1 MIDNQYSYS
10 TGTRRRKRK
19 KDNRLRVTFPDG
31 STICYKDAVYT
42 LLETLR
48 RIGSARFNEIN
59 LTIGEL
65 PLISQQTFPQK
76 KRSYTKEICD
86 GWYYINQSDVRTK
99 YCQLL
104 NISKTLN
111 LELKVEVGDFKPER
125 NPRMARML
133 RPKNRL
139 VVTMPSGE
147 VIDYDSYKDVFMT
160 CVADHIGPHTV
171 SSRANFEIHGNC
183 LLTTTNTN
191 GQRKRVDEFL
201 YLAIPESAKEAK
213 KILDIIFKTL
223 SEYNE
228 AKAELIPLAKN
239 NK

>member
-1 MIDNQYSYS
+1 MTDNQHLYS

-59 LTIGEL
+59 LTIGDL

-76 KRSYTKEICD
+76 KGFYTKEICD

-111 LELKVEVGDFKPER
+111 LRLKVEVGDFKSER
-125 NPRMARML
+125 NPRMDRLL

-139 VVTMPSGE
+139 VVTMPNGE
-147 VIDYDSYKDVFMT
+147 VIDYDSYKDVFMDS
-160 CVADHIGPHTV
+160 VYNIGPRV
-171 SSRANFEIHGNC
+171 ISSKANFELSDNC
-183 LLTTTNTN
+183 PLLTTTNTN

-201 YLAIPESAKEAK
+201 YLAIPGSAKDAK
-213 KILDIIFKTL
+213 KVLDLIFKRL
-223 SEYNE
+223 ECHE
-228 AKAELIPLAKN
+228 AKAELVPLAKN